1 MNRLILYLLSLGIL
15 FFSCKKVEVD
25 ANNDPQGYADSQV
38 VGTWKITAVNAD
50 IPYDW
55 DGNGTP
61 ETDLYPAMSSCDKDN
76 LYIFEPNKTGSFKK
90 NCNGSENGVW
100 DIYQLRTLIII
111 PDSAP
116 AELQKMVSMT
126 SVQFVTTAQV
136 VAPSG
141 QTITL
146 SKTWSRQ

>member
-1 MNRLILYLLSLGIL
+1 MNRLILYLLSLGI
-15 FFSCKKVEVD
+15 FSFSCKKIDVD
-25 ANNDPQGYADSQV
+25 ANTDPQGYADSQV

-61 ETDLYPAMSSCDKDN
+61 ETDLYPAMSACDKDN
-76 LYIFEPNKTGSFKK
+76 LYIFDPSKTGSFKK
-90 NCNGSENGVW
+90 NCNSSQVGVW
-100 DIYQLRTLIII
+100 DIYQSRTLIMI

-116 AELQKMVSMT
+116 AELQKMISMT
-126 SVQFVTTAQV
+126 SVQFVTTVQV

-146 SKTWSRQ
+146 SRTWSRQ